1 MNTNIKKTIITTG
14 ITIFS
19 LGYYRGC
26 QQYYHF
32 EIKNKNANFGLKEFA
47 LCNILG
53 IINGSIYVNPSL
65 AGFILY
71 DEYLKYKMRGKE
83 DFDEDKYFSNK
94 YFQLSKK

>member
-1 MNTNIKKTIITTG
+1 MNANIKKTIITTG
-14 ITIFS
+14 ITIFT

-26 QQYYHF
+26 RQYYHF

-65 AGFILY
+65 TGFILH
-71 DEYLKYKMRGKE
+71 DEYLKYKMIGKK
-83 DFDEDKYFSNK
+83 DFDENKYFSNE
-94 YFQLSKK
+94 YFQIGKK

>member
-1 MNTNIKKTIITTG
+1 MNFNIKKTIIATG
-14 ITIFS
+14 ITFFS

-26 QQYYHF
+26 QQYYFF

-53 IINGSIYVNPSL
+53 IINGSIYLNPSFT
-65 AGFILY
+65 GFILY
-71 DEYLKYKMRGKE
+71 DEYQKYKMREKE

-94 YFQLSKK
+94 YFQFSKK